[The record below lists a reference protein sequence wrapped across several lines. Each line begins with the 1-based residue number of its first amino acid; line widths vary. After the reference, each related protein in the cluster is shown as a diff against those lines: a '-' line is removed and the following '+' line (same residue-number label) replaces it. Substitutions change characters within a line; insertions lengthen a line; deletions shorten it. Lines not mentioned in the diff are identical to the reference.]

1 MTDAPTNILC
11 VDDDPDVLFALD
23 AFLNEAGY
31 AVMTAGSAEEGL
43 AKYAEHKADLI
54 MVDLMMEEI
63 DSGIQF
69 VRKVRA
75 KGDAPPIIMLSSV
88 GDEMFR
94 EAPTSEQGLDGV
106 LQKPVDRERLL
117 NLLDAKLQRT

>member
-1 MTDAPTNILC
+1 MSETPTTILC

-23 AFLNEAGY
+23 AFLTDAGY
-31 AVMTAGSAEEGL
+31 TVMTASSAEEGL
-43 AKYAEHKADLI
+43 ARYAERKADLI

-88 GDEMFR
+88 GDELFR
-94 EAPTSEQGLDGV
+94 EAPVGEQGLDGV